1 MLLKIKRFINIALAV
16 VMSFSCLP
24 LSAVTVSA
32 LAPSKEIA
40 DSEYTVKGG
49 FVLAQDKSGDVFL
62 KKYKGSGGAVTI
74 PSDAVYI
81 ADDAFRD
88 NQKITSVTIPTTCY
102 GGIGDRAFTG
112 CSNLKTLDV
121 KGNLEYIG
129 KSAFFGCINLSKV
142 TFRGDVCTNETY
154 GRYPYGGI
162 MEYAFFCCRSLK
174 SVIFTKKNSEVGQIG
189 GGAFSNCLSLT
200 TVRFPNSIGFIADAF
215 YNCPKLEAVSI
226 PADATVDRYAF
237 GFCADLS
244 KAEPQFFLST
254 GKKTVK
260 APYYTYSGGE
270 FVKSY
275 KSITPCRI
283 TLVVEQG
290 SDAERFAK
298 KHKVKY
304 TYRLSAPTAVIASRG
319 KNKMDLTWNW
329 VNGTDYYIVYLYNP
343 LLHKYEEYAKVRTEN
358 CTITGLHPERKYW
371 FKISAVDT
379 IGNTDIEGF
388 LSESYEFHTR

>member
-1 MLLKIKRFINIALAV
+1 MKFKRLISAALAV
-16 VMSFSCLP
+16 VMSLGCMQ
-24 LSAVTVSA
+24 LSAVTASA

-49 FVLAQDKSGDVFL
+49 FVLAQDKSGDVFV
-62 KKYKGSGGAVTI
+62 KKYKGSGGAITI
-74 PSDAVYI
+74 PDDAVYI
-81 ADDAFRD
+81 ADDAFRN
-88 NQKITSVTIPTTCY
+88 NQKITSVTIPITCF

-112 CSNLKTLDV
+112 CSKLKKLDV
-121 KGNLEYIG
+121 KGNLDYIG
-129 KSAFFGCINLSKV
+129 KNAFFGCISLTQV
-142 TFRGDVCTNETY
+142 IFRGDVCTNQTY

-162 MEYAFFCCRSLK
+162 MDYAFFCCRSLQ
-174 SVIFTKKNSEVGQIG
+174 SVVFTKKSSELGQIG
-189 GGAFSNCLSLT
+189 GGAFGNCLSLK
-200 TVRFPNSIGFIADAF
+200 TVKFPNSIGFIADAF

-226 PADATVDRYAF
+226 PAKATVDRYAF

-244 KAEPQFFLST
+244 KENPVFHLST

-260 APYYTYSGGE
+260 APYYTYSNGK
-270 FVKSY
+270 FVKSF
-275 KSITPCRI
+275 KKITPCRI

-298 KHKVKY
+298 KHKVKFK
-304 TYRLSAPTAVIASRG
+304 YRLSAPTAVIASRG

-343 LLHKYEEYAKVRTEN
+343 LLKKYEEYARVTDEK
-358 CTITGLHPERKYW
+358 CTITGLHPGRKYW

-379 IGNTDIEGF
+379 IGKTDIEGF

>member
-1 MLLKIKRFINIALAV
+1 MINIALAA
-16 VMSFSCLP
+16 VMALGCVP

-32 LAPSKEIA
+32 LSISAEIA
-40 DSEYTVKGG
+40 DSQYTAKGG
-49 FVLAQDKSGDVFL
+49 FVLAQDRSGDIFV
-62 KKYKGSGGAVTI
+62 KGYKGSGGAITI
-74 PSDAVYI
+74 PADAVYI

-88 NQKITSVTIPTTCY
+88 NQKITSVTIPKTCF

-121 KGNLEYIG
+121 KGNLDYIG
-129 KSAFFGCINLSKV
+129 ESAFFGCISLTKV
-142 TFRGDVCTNETY
+142 IFRGDICTNETY

-162 MEYAFFCCRSLK
+162 MDYAFFCCRSLQ
-174 SVIFTKKNSEVGQIG
+174 SITFTKSSSEVGQIG
-189 GGAFSNCLSLT
+189 GGAFGNCLSLK
-200 TVRFPNSIGFIADAF
+200 TVKFPNSIGFIADAF

-226 PADATVDRYAF
+226 PADATVDKYSF

-244 KAEPQFFLST
+244 KDEPEYYLST

-260 APYYTYSGGE
+260 APYYTYSNGA
-270 FVKSY
+270 FHQSY

-290 SDAERFAK
+290 SDAERYARK
-298 KHKVKY
+298 NKVKY
-304 TYRLSAPTAVIASRG
+304 KYRLSAPTAVIASRG

-329 VNGTDYYIVYLYNP
+329 VNGTDYYKVYLYNP
-343 LLHKYEEYAKVRTEN
+343 LLKKYEEYAKVTTEN

-371 FKISAVDT
+371 IKVSAVDT